1 MTDLRVRIAVTADA
15 EAIVRVHHEAVW
27 HTARAHYSPDIL
39 DAWAAKPTEDRYER
53 VRQEIADETMVV
65 IVGDM
70 NARIAG
76 FGMIVPG
83 DEELRAVYVEP
94 SFGRQGVGTAILQR
108 LEEAAR
114 TRDVARL
121 NLSSSINAEAFYA
134 KHGYESI
141 ERTTHRLRSGHEMAC
156 VRMTKRLQ

>member
-1 MTDLRVRIAVTADA
+1 MSDFHVRIAITADA
-15 EAIVRVHHEAVW
+15 EAIVRTHHAAVCG
-27 HTARAHYSPDIL
+27 TAHDYYPPDVL
-39 DAWAAKPTEDRYER
+39 EAWAVPLTDDSYQR
-53 VRQEIADETMVV
+53 VREEIADDAMVV
-65 IVGDM
+65 VVADV
-70 NARIAG
+70 NSRVTG

-108 LEEAAR
+108 LEEAACA
-114 TRDVARL
+114 RDVARL

-134 KHGYESI
+134 KHGYETI
-141 ERTTHRLRSGHEMAC
+141 ERTTHRLRSGNEMAC